1 MADGPGYVKE
11 KQEIQL
17 VGPTEGL
24 KRNQKAL
31 EMWRKKVN
39 G

>member
-1 MADGPGYVKE
+1 MADGPGSVKE
-11 KQEIQL
+11 KQEIQF
-17 VGPTEGL
+17 VGPKEDI

-39 G
+39 R